1 MARALPPP
9 SVLFEDAISEM
20 LPYIDLPIPIH
31 VELGRTKVT
40 IRTLLDLEP
49 GSIIEIP
56 KSAGEPMDLFANNYL
71 LMKAEIMVMDDVFG
85 LRITEI
91 NNPWRKI

>member
-1 MARALPPP
+1 MAKSLPPP
-9 SVLFEDAISEM
+9 NILFEEAISEL
-20 LPYIDLPIPIH
+20 LPFIDIPVSCS

-49 GSIIEIP
+49 GSIIELP
-56 KSAGEPMDLFANNYL
+56 KSAGEPLDIFAHNY
-71 LMKAEIMVMDDVFG
+71 MIMQAEITVMDEVFG

-91 NNPWRKI
+91 VNPWRKI